1 MYYRSLE
8 INETSALKINKG
20 NFGKFMILSKKSKA
34 NIDWWESNIMDF
46 FAPILRTNLSK
57 VLNNDALLAGW
68 GASMAGSKKGGLFWS
83 EESQQHIN
91 ILELKSALS
100 GLKALCNNFHNI
112 HIVIQIDN
120 TSAVAAINKM
130 GSTRSIDMD
139 QVVHLTW
146 NFILK
151 HHNWL
156 TFQVYLM
163 R

>member
-68 GASMAGSKKGGLFWS
+68 GASMAGSKKGGLF
-83 EESQQHIN
+83 
-91 ILELKSALS
+91 
-100 GLKALCNNFHNI
+100 
-112 HIVIQIDN
+112 
-120 TSAVAAINKM
+120 
-130 GSTRSIDMD
+130 
-139 QVVHLTW
+139 
-146 NFILK
+146 
-151 HHNWL
+151 
-156 TFQVYLM
+156 
-163 R
+163 